1 MPITVDWLASAIRA
15 FIAVVERC
23 LSETTVVEDRRLYA
37 DDLAAAN
44 AWLARLIAG
53 ELPAAI
59 ATEISAP
66 ATAKQFTD
74 YWRQGVWGD
83 LESTALSTL
92 QNTIRRQLDS

>member
-1 MPITVDWLASAIRA
+1 MAITADWLSSAVRA

-23 LSETTVVEDRRLYA
+23 LYETTVVEDRRLYGA
-37 DDLAAAN
+37 DLAAAN
-44 AWLARLIAG
+44 AWLARLSTG
-53 ELPAAI
+53 EQPAAI
-59 ATEISAP
+59 AAEILAP

-92 QNTIRRQLDS
+92 QSTIRRQLVS